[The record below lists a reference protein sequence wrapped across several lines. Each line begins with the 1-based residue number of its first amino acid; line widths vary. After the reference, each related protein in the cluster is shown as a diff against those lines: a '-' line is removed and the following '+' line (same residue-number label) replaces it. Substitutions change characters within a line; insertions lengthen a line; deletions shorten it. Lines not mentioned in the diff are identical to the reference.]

1 MLLFYDESKGA
12 SDKYPSSS
20 VKISHTYLIWIYL
33 LYSIHATQIE
43 IFKNQISMSKILLL
57 SAIYLLLSFM
67 QFLVVFFKI
76 SVVIQESEKGH
87 WHIPI
92 SEEQGSS
99 QERTWLCVTRARSH
113 VASQDSSI
121 PLEGE

>member
-20 VKISHTYLIWIYL
+20 VKISHTYLIWVYL

-67 QFLVVFFKI
+67 QFLVCFLQNFHCNSGI
-76 SVVIQESEKGH
+76 RERPLAHSYFR
-87 WHIPI
+87 
-92 SEEQGSS
+92 
-99 QERTWLCVTRARSH
+99 RTWIKSREDLVMCHTCEITCGLPRFIN
-113 VASQDSSI
+113 SS
-121 PLEGE
+121 